1 MNQSIH
7 QRRTLLSLHR
17 RSGSQLPPEVM
28 DGRVQRHAQSWRDLC
43 DEYEKDDWF
52 STARGAVHGLMLG
65 IAVWVLIVAG
75 VLLAVRVL
83 G

>member
-28 DGRVQRHAQSWRDLC
+28 DGRVQRHAQSWRDLR
-43 DEYEKDDWF
+43 DDDYDGHRVF
-52 STARGAVHGLMLG
+52 RGLWTGIRIALG
-65 IAVWVLIVAG
+65 VWVVLIVG
-75 VLLAVRVL
+75 VYAAVAVL